1 MRIFHEIKMFC
12 NQPFSHFPSQKIF
25 PPTLEYF
32 NAIRTQTQ
40 FDYNIN
46 QYDANIRTII
56 PIMISENLWNG
67 CIHFYKHSVAD
78 SNGQ

>member
-1 MRIFHEIKMFC
+1 MFC
-12 NQPFSHFPSQKIF
+12 NQPFSHFPSQKEF

-46 QYDANIRTII
+46 QYTDADIRAII
-56 PIMISENLWNG
+56 QIVILEN
-67 CIHFYKHSVAD
+67 
-78 SNGQ
+78 